1 MSFFAYHCTSC
12 TALSTSTQMLTI
24 NMLEAGA
31 CKVWNGWRK
40 KRRFL
45 ELNGNA
51 DWIFILLEKVIVMSM
66 SWGWDPDPCGSH
78 ITRKC
83 CTNCWQDRDARTLQ
97 GHWLPMAGTVWT
109 WPKPLHPEIYFF
121 GMTTL
126 QLSFTDE
133 ISHSGLLRAYQCPMK
148 LLLYYYAGK
157 ATSCVKRP
165 WEASS
170 FIYYFLRWGRR
181 RGKLRVKNN
190 PMLSQWHQASS
201 VLNFDLSQSTL
212 CANDSFFFWI
222 TCLHFVSYNYEN
234 SQICACDGTWIKF
247 S

>member
-1 MSFFAYHCTSC
+1 
-12 TALSTSTQMLTI
+12 
-24 NMLEAGA
+24 
-31 CKVWNGWRK
+31 
-40 KRRFL
+40 
-45 ELNGNA
+45 
-51 DWIFILLEKVIVMSM
+51 M

-78 ITRKC
+78 VTRKC
-83 CTNCWQDRDARTLQ
+83 WTNCWQDRDARTLQ
-97 GHWLPMAGTVWT
+97 GHWLPLAGTVWT

-133 ISHSGLLRAYQCPMK
+133 ISHGGLLRAYQCPMK
-148 LLLYYYAGK
+148 LLLYYYA
-157 ATSCVKRP
+157 VKRP

-170 FIYYFLRWGRR
+170 FIYYSWEGEEEEVNWGWRIT
-181 RGKLRVKNN
+181 LY
-190 PMLSQWHQASS
+190 MLSQWHQASS